1 MMRVFVLLFFVL
13 SCDKIADLPKQRSF
27 FAPDFQLTHYVES
40 NIGCKY
46 NFLINSKALISNIKN
61 CNYNIEYKNLN
72 SKIYINHINY
82 FENIELLLNTFDQKV
97 IENSKFSDQIIESE
111 YIDIERK
118 IYSKLFSF
126 VGDSP
131 SNIQFYVTDMS
142 DKFING
148 SLFFDAKTNY
158 DSLLPYIDYVRNDIK
173 KMVDS
178 FNWTDE

>member
-1 MMRVFVLLFFVL
+1 MRVFVLLFFVL
-13 SCDKIADLPKQRSF
+13 SCDNIADLPKQKSF
-27 FAPDFQLTHYVES
+27 FAPDFQMTHYQES

-46 NFLINSKALISNIKN
+46 NFLINSKASISNIKN
-61 CNYNIEYKNLN
+61 CNYNIVYKNLN
-72 SKIYINHINY
+72 SKIYINHVNY
-82 FENIELLLNTFDQKV
+82 FENIEVLLNAFDQKI

-111 YIDIERK
+111 YIDVDRK

-148 SLFFDAKTNY
+148 SLLFDSKPNY
-158 DSLLPYIDYVRNDIK
+158 DSLLPYINYIRNDLK

>member
-1 MMRVFVLLFFVL
+1 MNYESFMLLFFVL
-13 SCDKIADLPKQRSF
+13 SCDKIADLRNKIF
-27 FAPDFQLTHYVES
+27 FADFKMTHYVES
-40 NIGCKY
+40 NVGCKY
-46 NFLINSKALISNIKN
+46 NFLINSKALISNKKN

-72 SKIYINHINY
+72 SNIYINQINY
-82 FENIELLLNTFDQKV
+82 FKNIEVLLDAFDQKI
-97 IENSKFSDQIIESE
+97 IENSKFSDQIIECE

-131 SNIQFYVTDMS
+131 SNIQFYITDMS

-148 SLFFDAKTNY
+148 SLFFDAKPNY
-158 DSLLPYIDYVRNDIK
+158 DSLFPYIDYVRNDIK

>member
-1 MMRVFVLLFFVL
+1 M
-13 SCDKIADLPKQRSF
+13 
-27 FAPDFQLTHYVES
+27 THYVES
-40 NIGCKY
+40 NVGCKY

-72 SKIYINHINY
+72 SNIYINQINY
-82 FENIELLLNTFDQKV
+82 FKNIEVLLDAFDQKI

-131 SNIQFYVTDMS
+131 SNIQFYITDMS

-148 SLFFDAKTNY
+148 SFFLMPNPIMI
-158 DSLLPYIDYVRNDIK
+158 PYFHILI
-173 KMVDS
+173 
-178 FNWTDE
+178 T

>member
-1 MMRVFVLLFFVL
+1 MRVFVLLIFVL
-13 SCDKIADLPKQRSF
+13 SCDKIADLPKQKSF
-27 FAPDFQLTHYVES
+27 FAPDFKMTHYVES

-46 NFLINSKALISNIKN
+46 NFLINSKALISNLKN

-72 SKIYINHINY
+72 SKIYINQISY
-82 FENIELLLNTFDQKV
+82 FENIEVLLDAFDQKI

-111 YIDIERK
+111 YIDFERK

-148 SLFFDAKTNY
+148 SLFFNTKTNY
-158 DSLLPYIDYVRNDIK
+158 DSLFPYIDYVRNDIK

-178 FNWTDE
+178 FNWTYE